1 MFSVYFCNLYGI
13 ADMNDT
19 TKTFNHLKGF
29 RITWGNVMAIITI
42 AILIGGFFM
51 DRGRRLEQFDNHQ
64 EAMKAMELR
73 LKEVEEWQKTWPT
86 EGKLALDGV
95 QDEKLKEHERRI
107 GVLEK

>member
-1 MFSVYFCNLYGI
+1 
-13 ADMNDT
+13 MND

-29 RITWGNVMAIITI
+29 RITWGNIMAVITI

-64 EAMKAMELR
+64 KAMEKMEER
-73 LKEVEEWQKTWPT
+73 LKEVETWQRVWPT

-95 QDEKLKEHERRI
+95 QDEKLLEIERRL
-107 GVLEK
+107 GNLEK